1 MPSHRVKHFRP
12 VEGNFN
18 ALNGRGL
25 SMYYIVITEDGGYYE
40 VGSDSYGE
48 LMSDLRADGIRVID
62 VIKMDKNNE
71 EVTV

>member
-1 MPSHRVKHFRP
+1 
-12 VEGNFN
+12 
-18 ALNGRGL
+18 
-25 SMYYIVITEDGGYYE
+25 MYYIVITEDGGYYE

-71 EVTV
+71 EVTVWKE